1 MKVRDRLYKDMIRTK
16 SKLKENLSKSKKIVD
31 LIKIC
36 SKWRY
41 QKFLKKIGEIPKP
54 YGMGLIIL
62 YILKRAI
69 KLTLHLFLLLERNTI
84 TDSEDISEH
93 FNNFFTSMGQEFQK
107 SIKKP
112 FSN

>member
-1 MKVRDRLYKDMIRTK
+1 MQQMTLPEISEENKRN
-16 SKLKENLSKSKKIVD
+16 SKAIWQGINNIIYSKKSN
-31 LIKIC
+31 KINTT
-36 SKWRY
+36 SFFAFR
-41 QKFLKKIGEIPKP
+41 KK
-54 YGMGLIIL
+54 Y
-62 YILKRAI
+62 
-69 KLTLHLFLLLERNTI
+69 I